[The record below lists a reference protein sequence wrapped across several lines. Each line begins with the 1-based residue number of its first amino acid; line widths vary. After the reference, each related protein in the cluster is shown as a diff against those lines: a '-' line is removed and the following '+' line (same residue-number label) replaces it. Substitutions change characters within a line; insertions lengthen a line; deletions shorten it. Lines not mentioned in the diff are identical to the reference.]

1 MRRVIFLSTF
11 SKSKLALMTLFWS
24 VMFLADV
31 FVIFYGL
38 FELFVA
44 EYLIGLILVVYGIIA
59 IYGNWWHVCVALEQ
73 INGHTQLT
81 EPDDPQSASND
92 PADPQTQ
99 ARNLVTAEPTSHE
112 RRQKKSLTQMLGLGR
127 QSLVEERMASRRRS
141 LGIDSTIGSRSAA
154 DADTIDWSDID
165 DSLEM
170 HESLNSRRKAMA
182 ARHAEST
189 ASQADAAAG
198 SADSTQ
204 PAKHGY
210 DLRQIPTLR
219 LAAEPSPE
227 ERRVPGELAPDDW
240 IDDDETD
247 KIIKETL
254 AKRQAAESQADDDES
269 VSVDDLPADESVSAD
284 DAPAD
289 DTDEHADE
297 HAAHPANSSVDDD
310 DIIPDDF
317 DPNDDQA
324 ISKMIAQ
331 YDAEQ
336 SAKSKSDDDTDDE
349 SDDDKSNDESKSKS
363 AD

>member
-92 PADPQTQ
+92 PTDPQTQ
-99 ARNLVTAEPTSHE
+99 ARNLVTDEPASHE

-127 QSLVEERMASRRRS
+127 QSLAEEQMAARRRS
-141 LGIDSTIGSRSAA
+141 LGIDSTMGSRSAA
-154 DADTIDWSDID
+154 DADAIDWSDID

-170 HESLNSRRKAMA
+170 RESLNSRRKAMA

-254 AKRQAAESQADDDES
+254 AKRQAAESQADNDESASVDDLSADES
-269 VSVDDLPADESVSAD
+269 VSVDD
-284 DAPAD
+284 
-289 DTDEHADE
+289 TDEHT
-297 HAAHPANSSVDDD
+297 AHPANSSVDDD

-349 SDDDKSNDESKSKS
+349 SNDESKSKS
-363 AD
+363 DD

>member
-1 MRRVIFLSTF
+1 MSTF

-99 ARNLVTAEPTSHE
+99 ARNLVTDEPASHE
-112 RRQKKSLTQMLGLGR
+112 RRHKKSLTQMLGLGR
-127 QSLVEERMASRRRS
+127 QSLAEERMASRRRS
-141 LGIDSTIGSRSAA
+141 LGIDSTMGSRSAA
-154 DADTIDWSDID
+154 DADAIDWSDID

-254 AKRQAAESQADDDES
+254 AKRQAAGSQADDDES
-269 VSVDDLPADESVSAD
+269 VSVDDLPADESVSVD

-289 DTDEHADE
+289 DTDEHA
-297 HAAHPANSSVDDD
+297 AHPVSSSVDDD

-336 SAKSKSDDDTDDE
+336 SAKSKSDDA
-349 SDDDKSNDESKSKS
+349 SDDDESNDESKSKS
-363 AD
+363 KSKSKSDD

>member
-92 PADPQTQ
+92 PTDPQTQ
-99 ARNLVTAEPTSHE
+99 ARNLVTDEPASRG
-112 RRQKKSLTQMLGLGR
+112 RRKKSLTQMLGLGR
-127 QSLVEERMASRRRS
+127 QSLAEEQMAARRRS
-141 LGIDSTIGSRSAA
+141 LGIDSTMGSRSAA
-154 DADTIDWSDID
+154 DADAIDWSDID

-198 SADSTQ
+198 SADSTDSTQ

-254 AKRQAAESQADDDES
+254 AKRQAAESQADNDESASVDDLSADES
-269 VSVDDLPADESVSAD
+269 VSVDD
-284 DAPAD
+284 
-289 DTDEHADE
+289 TDEHT
-297 HAAHPANSSVDDD
+297 AHPANSSVDDD

-349 SDDDKSNDESKSKS
+349 SNDESKSKS
-363 AD
+363 DD

>member
-1 MRRVIFLSTF
+1 MSTF

-92 PADPQTQ
+92 PTDPQTQ
-99 ARNLVTAEPTSHE
+99 ARNLVTDEPVSHD
-112 RRQKKSLTQMLGLGR
+112 RRHKKSLTQMLGLGR
-127 QSLVEERMASRRRS
+127 QSLAEERMASRRRS
-141 LGIDSTIGSRSAA
+141 LGIDSAAGSRSAA
-154 DADTIDWSDID
+154 DADAIDWSDID

-189 ASQADAAAG
+189 ASQADEAAG

-269 VSVDDLPADESVSAD
+269 ASVDDLPSDESVSAD
-284 DAPAD
+284 DVPAD
-289 DTDEHADE
+289 DTDE
-297 HAAHPANSSVDDD
+297 HAAHPANSSVDDDDD

-336 SAKSKSDDDTDDE
+336 SAKSKSDDDADDE
-349 SDDDKSNDESKSKS
+349 SDDAESNDKSKSKS
-363 AD
+363 DD

>member
-92 PADPQTQ
+92 PTDPQTQ
-99 ARNLVTAEPTSHE
+99 ARNLVTDEPASHE
-112 RRQKKSLTQMLGLGR
+112 RRHKKSLTQMLGLGR
-127 QSLVEERMASRRRS
+127 QSLAEERMASRRRS
-141 LGIDSTIGSRSAA
+141 LGIDSTAGSRSAA
-154 DADTIDWSDID
+154 DADADAIDWSDID

-254 AKRQAAESQADDDES
+254 AKRQAAESQADDDKS
-269 VSVDDLPADESVSAD
+269 ASADDLSADESASAD
-284 DAPAD
+284 DVPD
-289 DTDEHADE
+289 DDIDE

-349 SDDDKSNDESKSKS
+349 SDDAESNDKSKSKS
-363 AD
+363 DD

>member
-99 ARNLVTAEPTSHE
+99 ARNLVTDEPVTHE

-127 QSLVEERMASRRRS
+127 QSLAEERMASRRRS
-141 LGIDSTIGSRSAA
+141 LGIDSTVGSRSAA
-154 DADTIDWSDID
+154 DADADAIDWSDID

-269 VSVDDLPADESVSAD
+269 VSADDLPADESVSAD

-289 DTDEHADE
+289 DTDEHA
-297 HAAHPANSSVDDD
+297 AHPASSSVDDD

-336 SAKSKSDDDTDDE
+336 SAKSKSDDD
-349 SDDDKSNDESKSKS
+349 KSNDESKSKS

>member
-81 EPDDPQSASND
+81 QPDDDSQLASND
-92 PADPQTQ
+92 PTDPQTQ
-99 ARNLVTAEPTSHE
+99 ARNLVTDEPASQE

-127 QSLVEERMASRRRS
+127 QSLAEERMASRRRS
-141 LGIDSTIGSRSAA
+141 LGIDSTVGSRSAA
-154 DADTIDWSDID
+154 DADAIDWSDID

-269 VSVDDLPADESVSAD
+269 TSVDDLPADESTSVD
-284 DAPAD
+284 DVPAD
-289 DTDEHADE
+289 DTDE
-297 HAAHPANSSVDDD
+297 HAAHPANSPVDDD

-349 SDDDKSNDESKSKS
+349 SNGKSKSKS
-363 AD
+363 DD

>member
-81 EPDDPQSASND
+81 EPNDDSQSTSND

-99 ARNLVTAEPTSHE
+99 ARNLVTDEPASHE
-112 RRQKKSLTQMLGLGR
+112 RRHKKSLTQMLGLGR
-127 QSLVEERMASRRRS
+127 QSLAEEQMAARRRS
-141 LGIDSTIGSRSAA
+141 LGIDSTVGSRSAA
-154 DADTIDWSDID
+154 DADAIDWSDID

-254 AKRQAAESQADDDES
+254 AKRQAAESQVDDDES
-269 VSVDDLPADESVSAD
+269 VSVDDLPADASVSAD

-289 DTDEHADE
+289 DTDEHA
-297 HAAHPANSSVDDD
+297 AHPANSAVDDD

-336 SAKSKSDDDTDDE
+336 SAKSKSDDEADDE
-349 SDDDKSNDESKSKS
+349 SDDKSKSKS
-363 AD
+363 DD

>member
-81 EPDDPQSASND
+81 QPDDDPQSASND

-99 ARNLVTAEPTSHE
+99 ARNLVTDEPASHE
-112 RRQKKSLTQMLGLGR
+112 RRHKKSLTQILGLGR
-127 QSLVEERMASRRRS
+127 QSLAEERMASRRRS

-154 DADTIDWSDID
+154 DTDAIDWSDID

-269 VSVDDLPADESVSAD
+269 VSADDLPADESASAD

-289 DTDEHADE
+289 DTDEE
-297 HAAHPANSSVDDD
+297 HTAHPANSSVDDD
-310 DIIPDDF
+310 DIISDDF

-336 SAKSKSDDDTDDE
+336 SAKSKSDDDE
-349 SDDDKSNDESKSKS
+349 SNDESKSKS
-363 AD
+363 KSKSKSDD

>member
-1 MRRVIFLSTF
+1 MSTF

-81 EPDDPQSASND
+81 EPDDPQSTSND
-92 PADPQTQ
+92 PTDPQTQ
-99 ARNLVTAEPTSHE
+99 ARNLVTDEPATHE
-112 RRQKKSLTQMLGLGR
+112 RRHKKSLTQMLGLGR
-127 QSLVEERMASRRRS
+127 QSLAEEQMAARRRS
-141 LGIDSTIGSRSAA
+141 LGIDSTVGSRSAA
-154 DADTIDWSDID
+154 DADADADAIDWSDID

-189 ASQADAAAG
+189 ASQADEAAG

-254 AKRQAAESQADDDES
+254 AKRQAAESQADDDEA
-269 VSVDDLPADESVSAD
+269 VSADDLPADESVSAD

-289 DTDEHADE
+289 DTDEHA
-297 HAAHPANSSVDDD
+297 AHSANSSDDDD

-336 SAKSKSDDDTDDE
+336 SAKSKSDDDT
-349 SDDDKSNDESKSKS
+349 NDESKSKS
-363 AD
+363 KSKSDD